1 MGQSVVELEI
11 NATPGFV
18 LQAELLWLDSL
29 EAHALQI
36 RGWVCGCV
44 GVWVC
49 GCVGMWVCGYVG
61 MWVCGYVGVT
71 STSYKTEPCLKLELQ
86 RSNC

>member
-18 LQAELLWLDSL
+18 LQAGLLWLDSL

-49 GCVGMWVCGYVG
+49 G
-61 MWVCGYVGVT
+61 YVGVT

>member
-1 MGQSVVELEI
+1 MGQSVVELES

-18 LQAELLWLDSL
+18 LQAGLLWLDSL

-36 RGWVCGCV
+36 RSWVCGCV

-49 GCVGMWVCGYVG
+49 G
-61 MWVCGYVGVT
+61 YVGVT
-71 STSYKTEPCLKLELQ
+71 STSNKTEPCLKLELQ

>member
-44 GVWVC
+44 G
-49 GCVGMWVCGYVG
+49 MWVCGYVG

>member
-1 MGQSVVELEI
+1 MGQSVVELES

-18 LQAELLWLDSL
+18 LQAGLLWLDSL

-36 RGWVCGCV
+36 RSWVCGCV
-44 GVWVC
+44 GV
-49 GCVGMWVCGYVG
+49 
-61 MWVCGYVGVT
+61 WVCGYVGVT

>member
-18 LQAELLWLDSL
+18 LQAGLLWLDSL
-29 EAHALQI
+29 DAHALQI
-36 RGWVCGCV
+36 RGWVCGC
-44 GVWVC
+44 
-49 GCVGMWVCGYVG
+49 
-61 MWVCGYVGVT
+61 VGVT

>member
-1 MGQSVVELEI
+1 MPPLGLFSRQDYSGWTVWKLMLSRLE
-11 NATPGFV
+11 V
-18 LQAELLWLDSL
+18 
-29 EAHALQI
+29 
-36 RGWVCGCV
+36 GCV

-49 GCVGMWVCGYVG
+49 GCVGV
-61 MWVCGYVGVT
+61 WVCGYVGVT

>member
-1 MGQSVVELEI
+1 MRQSVVELES

-18 LQAELLWLDSL
+18 LQAGLLWLDSL

-49 GCVGMWVCGYVG
+49 GCVG
-61 MWVCGYVGVT
+61 VT

>member
-1 MGQSVVELEI
+1 MGQSVVELES

-18 LQAELLWLDSL
+18 LQAGLLWLDSL

-49 GCVGMWVCGYVG
+49 G
-61 MWVCGYVGVT
+61 YVGVT

>member
-1 MGQSVVELEI
+1 MGQSVVELES

-18 LQAELLWLDSL
+18 LQAGLLWLDSL

-49 GCVGMWVCGYVG
+49 GYVGVWVCG
-61 MWVCGYVGVT
+61 CVGVT

>member
-1 MGQSVVELEI
+1 MGQSVVELES

-18 LQAELLWLDSL
+18 LQAGLLWLDSL

-49 GCVGMWVCGYVG
+49 GCVGVWV
-61 MWVCGYVGVT
+61 
-71 STSYKTEPCLKLELQ
+71 
-86 RSNC
+86 

>member
-1 MGQSVVELEI
+1 MPPLGLFSKQDYSGWTVWKLMLSRLEV
-11 NATPGFV
+11 GCV
-18 LQAELLWLDSL
+18 
-29 EAHALQI
+29 
-36 RGWVCGCV
+36 GVWVCGCV

-49 GCVGMWVCGYVG
+49 GCVG

>member
-1 MGQSVVELEI
+1 MPPLSLFSRQDYSGW
-11 NATPGFV
+11 N
-18 LQAELLWLDSL
+18 SL

-36 RGWVCGCV
+36 RG
-44 GVWVC
+44 WVC

>member
-1 MGQSVVELEI
+1 MAVSTPKGGSWKSLLVIFCGASKAVSYGDRVGQSVVELES

-18 LQAELLWLDSL
+18 LQAGLLWLDSL

-36 RGWVCGCV
+36 RSWVCGCV

-49 GCVGMWVCGYVG
+49 GCVGVWV
-61 MWVCGYVGVT
+61 
-71 STSYKTEPCLKLELQ
+71 
-86 RSNC
+86 

>member
-1 MGQSVVELEI
+1 MPPLSLFSRQDYSGW
-11 NATPGFV
+11 N
-18 LQAELLWLDSL
+18 SL

-36 RGWVCGCV
+36 RSWVCGCV
-44 GVWVC
+44 GV
-49 GCVGMWVCGYVG
+49 
-61 MWVCGYVGVT
+61 WVCGYVGVT